1 MNNLDTISSISPIS
15 FTDINNDN
23 TVTSNT
29 YEEIM
34 NEAKMLNN
42 GKAIVSSE
50 PDNFNVMSVNNGVP
64 SILDTESNNITD
76 ISATSQFETSILND
90 KIDLSSTSSAFME
103 EIAGQDGGARRKYN
117 NKKTMLESE
126 GDSTSSSS
134 DSENSSSNS
143 DLSSV
148 SSLKSKKSKDSE
160 TESDNNSPMSE
171 PESETFAGQ
180 GFVSGTR
187 YLYSETV
194 TETSY
199 NKVNDKSFFE
209 GGSDLSSELNTEDL
223 TLLKN

>member
-64 SILDTESNNITD
+64 SILDTEGNNISD
-76 ISATSQFETSILND
+76 ISATSQFDTSILND

-103 EIAGQDGGARRKYN
+103 EIAGQEGGVRRKYN
-117 NKKTMLESE
+117 KAILESE
-126 GDSTSSSS
+126 GDSPSSSSGSDSSSSSS
-134 DSENSSSNS
+134 D
-143 DLSSV
+143 LSSA

-160 TESDNNSPMSE
+160 TDSDNSPMSE

-187 YLYSETV
+187 YLYSDTV

>member
-50 PDNFNVMSVNNGVP
+50 PNNFNVMSVNNGVP
-64 SILDTESNNITD
+64 SILDTEGNNISD

-103 EIAGQDGGARRKYN
+103 EIAGQEGGVRRKYN
-117 NKKTMLESE
+117 KAILESE
-126 GDSTSSSS
+126 GDSPSSSSGSYSSTSSS
-134 DSENSSSNS
+134 DP
-143 DLSSV
+143 SSV
-148 SSLKSKKSKDSE
+148 SSLKSKKSKESESEDDS
-160 TESDNNSPMSE
+160 SMSE
-171 PESETFAGQ
+171 PESEPFAGQ

-187 YLYSETV
+187 YLYSDTV

>member
-64 SILDTESNNITD
+64 SILDTEGNNISD

-117 NKKTMLESE
+117 NKKAILES

-134 DSENSSSNS
+134 SSGSSSSSS
-143 DLSSV
+143 DQSSV

-160 TESDNNSPMSE
+160 TDSDNSPMSE

>member
-64 SILDTESNNITD
+64 SILDTEGNNISD

-117 NKKTMLESE
+117 NKKAILESE

-134 DSENSSSNS
+134 DSSSS
-143 DLSSV
+143 DPSSV
-148 SSLKSKKSKDSE
+148 SSMKSKKSKDSE
-160 TESDNNSPMSE
+160 TESENSPMSE